1 MSFIDFGALKERVS
15 IEQVIAMLGIDNL
28 KRQGAQLRGPCPI
41 HGGNNPREFVVTP
54 EKGLFFCFAGCGGG
68 DQIALVSKMKT
79 LSAKDAAGFIAEHLG
94 SSTVTGPVTA
104 QVPRQSTVPQNEKG
118 QLKPLDYLQP
128 EHELVQA
135 LGVSAETCR
144 TFGAGYAAKGIMRGK
159 FAIPVYDRLGALIA
173 YCGRAVKNESP
184 TLSFPNGFDP
194 HSIIFGAHRIN
205 GGELYLVR
213 DPLQVLTAFEA
224 GVENVVAFLTD
235 GITAQQFEQLS
246 SLMDEKRCD
255 LAQLY

>member
-15 IEQVIAMLGIDNL
+15 IEQVLAMLGIDSL

-41 HGGNNPREFVVTP
+41 HRSNGPRDFVVTP

-68 DQIALVSKMKT
+68 DQIALVSKIKS
-79 LSAKDAAGFIAEHLG
+79 LSTKDAAAFIAEHFG
-94 SSTVTGPVTA
+94 NCTVPHSGTLP
-104 QVPRQSTVPQNEKG
+104 VPRKSTVPENEKG

-135 LGVSAETCR
+135 LGVSTETCR
-144 TFGAGYAAKGIMRGK
+144 IFAAGYAAKGIMRGK
-159 FAIPVYDRLGALIA
+159 FAIPVHDRLGALIA

-184 TLSFPNGFDP
+184 TLVFPNGFDP
-194 HSIIFGAHRIN
+194 HSIIFGAHRIKE
-205 GGELYLVR
+205 GELYLVR

-246 SLMDEKRCD
+246 SLMDEKRCE

>member
-1 MSFIDFGALKERVS
+1 MSFIDFGALKQRVS

-28 KRQGAQLRGPCPI
+28 KRQGPQLRGPCPI
-41 HGGNNPREFVVTP
+41 HGGNSPREFVVTP
-54 EKGLFFCFAGCGGG
+54 DKGLFFCFAGCGGG
-68 DQIALVSKMKT
+68 DQIALVSKMKN
-79 LSAKDAAGFIAEHLG
+79 LAPKEAAAFIAEHFG
-94 SSTVTGPVTA
+94 NSTVTRPGTV
-104 QVPRQSTVPQNEKG
+104 QVPRKSTVPENEKG

-128 EHELVQA
+128 GHELVQA
-135 LGVSAETCR
+135 LGVSVETCQA
-144 TFGAGYAAKGIMRGK
+144 FGAGYAAKGIMRGK
-159 FAIPVYDRLGALIA
+159 LAIPVHDRLGTLIA

-184 TLSFPNGFDP
+184 TLTFPNGFDP
-194 HSIIFGAHRIN
+194 HSIIFGAHRIKE
-205 GGELYLVR
+205 GELYLVH